1 MKRLGYAVLALACA
15 AAGALTSV
23 VLAGGVGA
31 AGFLT
36 TGTTTG
42 TTSTGT
48 TTTTP
53 LPTLIAPGVT
63 ISGVPVG
70 GMTADEAATVVRE
83 RYELAIAARPRPPHR
98 LAPAPEAL
106 GATRTR
112 RRGDH
117 EGA

>member
-36 TGTTTG
+36 GTTTG
-42 TTSTGT
+42 TTSTG

-63 ISGVPVG
+63 ISGIPVG
-70 GMTADEAATVVRE
+70 GMTVEEAGALVRQRYDVRLHEHDDLHNWVSWRDTFHPHLVGLLE
-83 RYELAIAARPRPPHR
+83 RLW
-98 LAPAPEAL
+98 
-106 GATRTR
+106 G
-112 RRGDH
+112 
-117 EGA
+117 